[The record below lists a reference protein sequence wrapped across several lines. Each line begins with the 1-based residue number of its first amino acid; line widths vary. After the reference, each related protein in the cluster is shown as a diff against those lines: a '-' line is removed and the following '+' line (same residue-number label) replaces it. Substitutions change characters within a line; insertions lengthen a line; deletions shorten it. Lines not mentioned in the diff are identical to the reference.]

1 MINDSKLISPDF
13 FPNFEKDDYDL
24 IFSILK
30 NKKEWQEGRELDL
43 LKFELK
49 KFFPDSYFFLFT
61 TERGAIEHFLRFYFK
76 YEKRKKIATQ
86 AFSCFVV
93 PKAII
98 KAGGIPIFIDISK
111 NYLNFN
117 LDQLENVF
125 NKHSDIST
133 VILQNTFG
141 VPNNLEDII
150 NFLEDKNVLIIE
162 NLAHSFGSKFK
173 GKYLGNF
180 GDASF
185 ISFGRSK
192 VLSSIFGGVL
202 IIKNKKLAE
211 DFNIYYQNLKLK
223 FPSKIFILRCLIYTM
238 LMIKLRKNFNSLNKT
253 LMVLMKTLGLS
264 VLEISKKEKMG
275 LTEDFSMTKMP
286 NAFAKIA
293 LNQLKKIF
301 KLNDHRKFI
310 TDLYLK
316 EGIIPY
322 GETPTSN
329 YEFYYLRYPIIYP
342 EKRKII
348 EYFKKFNI
356 YLGNW
361 YNSVLAPIN
370 KRLDK
375 FGYYYGMCKNAEN
388 LTYSIFN
395 LPTNILTTE
404 NDALLISEILKSKK
418 WL

>member
-1 MINDSKLISPDF
+1 MVDKKLISPDF
-13 FPNFEKDDYDL
+13 FPNFENDDLEL
-24 IFSILK
+24 IKKLLK
-30 NKKEWQEGRELDL
+30 NKKEWQNGKELDI

-49 KFFPDSYFFLFT
+49 KFFPNGEIFLFT
-61 TERGAIEHFLRFYFK
+61 TARGALEVFLKFYFR

-86 AFSCFVV
+86 VFSCFLI

-98 KAGGIPIFIDISK
+98 NAGGIPVFLDIAK
-111 NYLNFN
+111 NSLNFN
-117 LDQLENVF
+117 INELENIF
-125 NKHSDIST
+125 KEHSDIST

-141 VPNNLEDII
+141 VPNNLNII
-150 NFLEDKNVLIIE
+150 LDFLKNKNVLIIE
-162 NLAHSFGSKFK
+162 NLTHSFGAKFK
-173 GKYLGNF
+173 GNYLGNF
-180 GDASF
+180 GDIAILSL
-185 ISFGRSK
+185 GRSK
-192 VLSSIFGGVL
+192 VLSSIFGCALV
-202 IIKNKKLAE
+202 INNKKLAE
-211 DFNIYYQNLKLK
+211 EFNTYYKNLE
-223 FPSKIFILRCLIYTM
+223 FPNVLFILRCIIYSI
-238 LMIKLRKNFNSLNKT
+238 LMIKLRKNFTKFNKNIMILIRKLN
-253 LMVLMKTLGLS
+253 LGVLD
-264 VLEISKKEKMG
+264 ISKRERMG
-275 LTEDFSMTKMP
+275 LTENFSASKMP

-310 TDLYLK
+310 ADLYLK

-322 GETPTSN
+322 GELPGKD
-329 YEFYYLRYPIIYP
+329 YEFYYLRYPLISS
-342 EKRKII
+342 ERKKIL
-348 EYFKKFNI
+348 EYFKKYNI

-361 YNSVLAPIN
+361 YDSVLAPIH
-370 KRLDK
+370 KRLDR